1 MDWIKEKDNLID
13 AINQNESYE
22 SLGRKY
28 GVCGAYIKKICKNL
42 GIVLLQRRKIN
53 PNETFNKGKRKPKIC
68 KHCGKSY
75 ISTDKNSV
83 FCSS

>member
-42 GIVLLQRRKIN
+42 WIFIKD
-53 PNETFNKGKRKPKIC
+53 F
-68 KHCGKSY
+68 
-75 ISTDKNSV
+75 
-83 FCSS
+83 